1 MVLESILQAIKS
13 AQNIVLVTH
22 RNPDIDGLSS
32 MLALALAF
40 PEKDCLP
47 LVEELPV
54 NASFLPGF
62 EKIRKVESIKGPLN
76 VDLMIIFD
84 AQCEK
89 RIPDE
94 VRALLKPKAVVI
106 FDHHQREECEAYQA
120 PSPLTFIHSEEAST
134 SVIIYR
140 FLKAAGIKISPE
152 IAENLLAGL
161 YYDTGG
167 FRFENVKGDV
177 FRIAQELMDCGA
189 RPSYIAGELFEN
201 VPLSQIEALKK
212 VLLRLTFLREGAIA
226 LSYLTYEDLNALGGE
241 KSLNDLAGFM
251 RSIRGVKVSALVKEA
266 QPDVIKVSLRSKSP
280 VEVLPLAKR
289 YGGGGH
295 RFACGFTLNEVSLQ
309 AFLRDFHR
317 VLEEYL

>member
-54 NASFLPGF
+54 NANFLPGI
-62 EKIRKVESIKGPLN
+62 EKIRKIESLKGSLN
-76 VDLMIIFD
+76 PDLLIILD

-89 RIPDE
+89 RISDE
-94 VRALLKPKAVVI
+94 VRALLKPKAVVV
-106 FDHHQREECEAYQA
+106 FDHHQREECEAFEA
-120 PSPLTFIHSEEAST
+120 PPHLINIHPEEAST

-140 FLKAAGIKISPE
+140 FLKAAGIKITPE

-189 RPSYIAGELFEN
+189 RPSHIARELFEN
-201 VPLSQIEALKK
+201 IPLSQIEALKK
-212 VLLRLTFLREGAIA
+212 TLLRLTFLKDGAIA
-226 LSYLTYEDLNALGGE
+226 FSYLTYEDLKALGGE
-241 KSLNDLAGFM
+241 KNLNDLAGFM
-251 RSIRGVKVSALVKEA
+251 RSIRGVKVSALVKEP
-266 QPDVIKVSLRSKSP
+266 QPDMIKVSLRSKSP

-295 RFACGFTLNEVSLQ
+295 RFACGFTLNNQSLQ
-309 AFLRDFHR
+309 AFLKDFQR
-317 VLEEYL
+317 ALEEYL